1 MNQRSRSD
9 KMKTAII
16 EVILTCRTL
25 EKARTPKEGRFK
37 SEIWLKQ
44 KNQLK
49 ICMQEKQIL
58 YDIIYIWNLKELK

>member
-1 MNQRSRSD
+1 MNQRRGSD
-9 KMKTAII
+9 KIKPAII

-49 ICMQEKQIL
+49 ICMQKKQIL
-58 YDIIYIWNLKELK
+58 YDITYVWNL